1 MAPASTTG
9 VLEVHDLRKA
19 LFTGLALIVIC
30 ATLAYLSGRTP
41 APVPETAPPTTF
53 SVDRAMKHVRAIAQ
67 RPHPS
72 GSTEHARV
80 REYLVT
86 TLRALGLEPQ
96 IQETTGVGTH
106 NTVAARVSNVLARV
120 PGRSAGGPA
129 VLLVGHYDGVPV
141 APAAGDDGAAVAALL
156 ETLRALRAA
165 PPLAHDVIAL
175 FSDGEE
181 AGLTGAAAFVREHPW
196 AHNVAVVLN
205 FEGRGTRG
213 PSMMFETGAGD
224 LDAVQILRRVPGSV
238 GNSLS
243 TTVYRRLTP
252 NDSDLSELFV
262 LGQPA
267 LNFGFADGLERYHTP
282 EDDVAHLDA
291 GSVQHHGQQAL
302 ALARAF
308 GDGPL
313 PRPRIGDAIFFT
325 LPGLGIVLYP
335 ERFAMPLAIAA
346 SALVLAGCMRL
357 RRRQPRW
364 MRDVSLGVTGTV
376 VTTVLGA
383 ATAFGVSTALER
395 VLGRAPTVGSS
406 LARGLYSSAIAMVA
420 LSVAAACWTMVRR
433 WASTAGAQTGALLV
447 WALVM
452 MIVTWA
458 LPGASFLFVWP
469 LLAATAAAIV
479 ALSIEDMRAVRLIGW
494 AATVAAAAVLV
505 PIVHVMAVVISDM
518 GVAGATL
525 IGFVVPFSAWLLA
538 PQLDALTARRRWAA
552 PVAALAAALVLVVAG
567 VTIAER
573 DPTRLQPSILAY
585 ALDADTS
592 NAWLTTLVRL
602 DFHPARP
609 EFAARGSW
617 GAAAL
622 GPSARLVVPRAQTEP
637 GAPQE
642 WLTRAIAGE
651 SRTMAAAARP
661 LAVGAPDLK
670 IISDQSADGAR
681 RLELRVLPAPGTY
694 SIRLRAIDGVVLSA
708 AVDGRAID
716 TSRYRTPSPQ
726 WTLGY
731 VTPSSD
737 GFDLAL
743 RVPNGRPLAL
753 EVIARSLGLP
763 EAVQAAIPTRPQGIV
778 PIASGDQTV
787 VHRRFRF

>member
-1 MAPASTTG
+1 
-9 VLEVHDLRKA
+9 
-19 LFTGLALIVIC
+19 
-30 ATLAYLSGRTP
+30 
-41 APVPETAPPTTF
+41 
-53 SVDRAMKHVRAIAQ
+53 
-67 RPHPS
+67 
-72 GSTEHARV
+72 
-80 REYLVT
+80 
-86 TLRALGLEPQ
+86 
-96 IQETTGVGTH
+96 
-106 NTVAARVSNVLARV
+106 
-120 PGRSAGGPA
+120 

-156 ETLRALRAA
+156 ETLRALRAG

-196 AHNVAVVLN
+196 AHDVAVVLN

-213 PSMMFETGAGD
+213 PSMMFETGAGN
-224 LDAVQILRRVPGSV
+224 LDAVQILRRVPGAV

-243 TTVYRRLTP
+243 TTMYQRFAP

-267 LNFGFADGLERYHTP
+267 LNFGFADGLERYHTL
-282 EDDVAHLDA
+282 EDDVAHLDV

-313 PRPRIGDAIFFT
+313 PRPRIGDAVFFT
-325 LPGLGIVLYP
+325 LPGVGIVVYS

-346 SALVLAGCMRL
+346 SALVLGGCMLL
-357 RRRQPRW
+357 RQREPRW
-364 MRDVSLGVTGTV
+364 MTDVSVGATGIV

-395 VLGRAPTVGSS
+395 VLGRAPTIGSS
-406 LARGLYSSAIAMVA
+406 LARGLYAAAIAMVA
-420 LSVAAACWTMVRR
+420 LSVVAAGWTWVRR
-433 WASTAGAQTGALLV
+433 WRSTAGAQTGALLV
-447 WALVM
+447 WALVT

-469 LLAATAAAIV
+469 LLAATAAVLV
-479 ALSIEDMRAVRLIGW
+479 ALSIEDMRTVRLTGW
-494 AATVAAAAVLV
+494 AATVAAIAVIV
-505 PIVHVMAVVISDM
+505 PIVHVMAVVILDM

-525 IGFVVPFSAWLLA
+525 IGFVVPFASWLLA
-538 PQLDALTARRRWAA
+538 PQLDTLTARRRWAA
-552 PVAALAAALVLVVAG
+552 PVTALAAALVLVAAG

-592 NAWLTTLVRL
+592 NAWLATLVRL
-602 DFHPARP
+602 DLHPARP

-637 GAPQE
+637 GAPPE
-642 WLTRAIAGE
+642 WLTRAIVGE

-670 IISDQSADGAR
+670 IISEQSADGGR
-681 RLELRVLPAPGTY
+681 RLELRVLPARGTY

-716 TSRYRTPSPQ
+716 TSRYRTPSRQ

-731 VTPSSD
+731 VTPSAD

-743 RVPNGRPLAL
+743 KVPNDRPLAL

-763 EAVQAAIPTRPQGIV
+763 EAIQAAIPTRPQGVV